1 MKTKSRTFAAL
12 RTAEEIATILA
23 LAAFWAL
30 LLAVV
35 AESQYRYDRVRLVRV
50 VDGDTVRLDIETE
63 PGRLARNKSCRLLRM
78 DAPEMSDGVRGQE
91 SKAALEGFLRGKKL
105 FVEVRAV
112 DRYGRWLIE
121 LFVQSRDRDGA
132 VVSEN
137 VSDWMVENGHARR
150 R

>member
-63 PGRLARNKSCRLLRM
+63 PGRLARNKACRLLRM
-78 DAPEMSDGVRGQE
+78 DAPEMGSAGGAEAR
-91 SKAALEGFLRGKKL
+91 AALEGFLRGKKL
-105 FVEVRAV
+105 FVEVRGE
-112 DRYGRWLIE
+112 DRGGRWLIE

-137 VSDWMVENGHARR
+137 VSDWMVEHAHARTR
-150 R
+150 